1 MQRTISRAR
10 FPTVDSA
17 GVPVSECMG
26 HRMSVAWT
34 LCAGFIFALAS
45 RGLATA
51 ANQDNVLLDFTAS
64 WCGPCQQMSSI
75 VSGLERQGFPIRKV
89 DVDREPGLAAKF
101 KVQSIPC
108 FILVANG
115 EELDRVTGATTEQQL
130 RGMLNRLPKPAPV
143 ARTVPEDRRNE
154 TRQPGLG
161 IPVPVTPPSKDSKP
175 PRQLPPTLFDT
186 KESDQQPPADPG
198 IDQPIARGNTPEPN
212 PVRSSV
218 RIRVKD
224 GNAINY
230 GSGTIIDSQLG
241 HATILTC
248 GHIFRKLSKGAVIEV
263 DLFTSTTSKSAKPET
278 VPGHVLLTDLDADVG
293 LVRINHPKRLPT
305 VPLGLSGVPLAVKER
320 LFSIGCSGGDIPSRE
335 DLELTGINRYDGPD
349 NLECTRRPQQGRSG
363 GGLFRDDALVGV
375 CVAADPKLPRG
386 IYAGLQPIGLL
397 LQKAGLTHLVPRTP
411 AIQPTNSTLAN
422 DSTPANDQKSN
433 GGLGLTT
440 GSLQVATTDDDV
452 AQLLAREMGGAV
464 AGASTRNA
472 AGATPDFA
480 GAEIICIVRSKTP
493 GQPSRVVIVNQAS
506 ETFVADLLHESG
518 GGTGRPARDP
528 LYVREQ
534 ATDSTPRRPV
544 ETSLELKPYRRSD
557 TK

>member
-1 MQRTISRAR
+1 MQRTISRSR
-10 FPTVDSA
+10 FSTVDSA
-17 GVPVSECMG
+17 GVPVSGCVG

-34 LCAGFIFALAS
+34 LFAGFIFSLAS

-51 ANQDNVLLDFTAS
+51 ADQDNVLLDFTAS

-130 RGMLNRLPKPAPV
+130 RGMLNRLPKPAPAV
-143 ARTVPEDRRNE
+143 RTTPEDRRNE
-154 TRQPGLG
+154 PRQPGLG
-161 IPVPVTPPSKDSKP
+161 TPVPVTPPSKESKP

-186 KESDQQPPADPG
+186 KESDPQPPADPG
-198 IDQPIARGNTPEPN
+198 IDQPITRGNTPEPN

-230 GSGTIIDSQLG
+230 GSGTIIDSQAG

-263 DLFTSTTSKSAKPET
+263 DLFTSAGSKPSKPET

-293 LVRINHPKRLPT
+293 LVRINHSKRLPT
-305 VPLGLSGVPLAVKER
+305 VPLGLSGVPLTVKER

-349 NLECTRRPQQGRSG
+349 NLECTKRPQLGRSG
-363 GGLFRDDALVGV
+363 GGLFRDDELVGV
-375 CVAADPKLPRG
+375 CVGFDPKLPRG
-386 IYAGLQPIGLL
+386 MYAGLQPIGLL

-411 AIQPTNSTLAN
+411 AIQPTNATLAI
-422 DSTPANDQKSN
+422 DQRTNEIPGPVS
-433 GGLGLTT
+433 
-440 GSLQVATTDDDV
+440 GSVQVATTDDDV
-452 AQLLAREMGGAV
+452 AQLLAREMGRT
-464 AGASTRNA
+464 STGEA
-472 AGATPDFA
+472 AGATQDFA
-480 GAEIICIVRSKTP
+480 GAEIICIVRSRIP

-518 GGTGRPARDP
+518 GGTGRLAVDQTTARPPPGDAS
-528 LYVREQ
+528 Q
-534 ATDSTPRRPV
+534 RRPI
-544 ETSLELKPYRRSD
+544 ETSAEFLPYRRPS